1 MSNQQYSPWAGG
13 DGSGEPAPQP
23 SASPADQR
31 PPTLGLPGDPPA
43 YTNPVLGEP
52 RPAEPSGWSEP
63 QTFDALQ
70 PAPPAAPVQFGRR
83 VPYGYAAPPPPEHPN
98 ATLVLILGIV
108 GLFTNFVF
116 MPFIS
121 PIAWY
126 LGAKAR
132 REMAARPGAYSD
144 SGKLTAGFV
153 LGIIGSLIAL
163 LVVSSFVLLIII
175 AVNAPR

>member
-83 VPYGYAAPPPPEHPN
+83 VPYGRVAELIGLVQDAGLQPTPGAMPSSGWNSSAA
-98 ATLVLILGIV
+98 ASLT
-108 GLFTNFVF
+108 
-116 MPFIS
+116 
-121 PIAWY
+121 
-126 LGAKAR
+126 AKASGNT
-132 REMAARPGAYSD
+132 RPTGGRAKRATSS
-144 SGKLTAGFV
+144 SG
-153 LGIIGSLIAL
+153 
-163 LVVSSFVLLIII
+163 
-175 AVNAPR
+175 